1 MIIVSFLNGFLCST
15 LLNVSS
21 TLLNISST
29 LLNIGSTLLNIDF
42 IRDRNIFLMAYQE
55 LSCFSCFF
63 RQVRTDIILM
73 SNKQKGCD

>member
-1 MIIVSFLNGFLCST
+1 MFNTAERKFNTAEHKFNTAEHRFLLGGINF
-15 LLNVSS
+15 
-21 TLLNISST
+21 
-29 LLNIGSTLLNIDF
+29 
-42 IRDRNIFLMAYQE
+42 FLMAYQE